1 MHSFERFFILE
12 YFKGDPIMNPRMT
25 NGKDP
30 NRVLSRKNVGT
41 IAQKHTNMSP
51 EVEQVAR
58 GKANNI
64 VFRGARLQNL
74 LTMYNMT
81 FSPGTKGLGRT
92 HAVLV
97 MSNTPQG
104 PQGVVTRK

>member
-1 MHSFERFFILE
+1 VQTFEQFFLE

-30 NRVLSRKNVGT
+30 NRILSRKHANTKPKV
-41 IAQKHTNMSP
+41 HTNMSP

-58 GKANNI
+58 GQANNV

-104 PQGVVTRK
+104 PQGIVQQK

>member
-1 MHSFERFFILE
+1 MRTFEQFILE
-12 YFKGDPIMNPRMT
+12 YYKGDPIMNPRMT

-30 NRVLSRKNVGT
+30 NRVLSRKHANTKPKV
-41 IAQKHTNMSP
+41 HTNMSP

-58 GKANNI
+58 GQANNI

-74 LTMYNMT
+74 LTMYNIT

-92 HAVLV
+92 HAVLL

-104 PQGVVTRK
+104 PQGIVQRK